1 MGDETFLSCRR
12 AQAELHP
19 SNDWPVPG
27 GDAGASAG
35 PEERDD
41 PNLSRHDG
49 LGAAQKWQLQTGHP
63 VPPSGHLLG
72 MQLSDS
78 RARDIYLTSFSLFVI
93 GRSKTY
99 RQAGQP
105 HVRGKRR

>member
-1 MGDETFLSCRR
+1 MNVSILLCRR

-19 SNDWPVPG
+19 GDDRAVPG

-49 LGAAQKWQLQTGHP
+49 LGAAPERQLQTGHTAL
-63 VPPSGHLLG
+63 PSGH
-72 MQLSDS
+72 
-78 RARDIYLTSFSLFVI
+78 
-93 GRSKTY
+93 
-99 RQAGQP
+99 
-105 HVRGKRR
+105 